1 MGGLTAPML
10 TLTGMRSITA
20 TAAANGE
27 SLLTEGGTSSAV
39 SALLESEGD
48 SDSDEDEQSLLVP
61 KSPKSALAV
70 GASLPGAVIVSSGG
84 SSSIS
89 VSAINKKGVI
99 TANTDLEENRKKGWA
114 QKKGIRSWWRDFED
128 RYI

>member
-1 MGGLTAPML
+1 
-10 TLTGMRSITA
+10 
-20 TAAANGE
+20 
-27 SLLTEGGTSSAV
+27 V

-70 GASLPGAVIVSSGG
+70 GALPGAVIVSSGG

-114 QKKGIRSWWRDFED
+114 QKKGIRSSWRDFED